1 MWYGIPM
8 YVLPVGVAPEIH
20 FDKYFSLNLTK
31 FAGHVE
37 KNET

>member
-1 MWYGIPM
+1 VPKQM
-8 YVLPVGVAPEIH
+8 LLLGVAPEIH